1 MRRVVLFL
9 MLFLFCFNAVSL
21 EWIHPLTDYYISSPF
36 GFREIPLGGGELSVH
51 LGADMVPNIFK
62 RNPWAN
68 VPVLAAADGEVIIH
82 YPPPGT
88 KGRGSV
94 VFGGHPTYGALIVL
108 KHWDERSKIHVYS
121 IYGHMKQTWVYE
133 GQKIKRGESMGFVG
147 STGKSTGPHLH
158 FSIVY
163 DPLDL
168 LSQPEARSGWK
179 W

>member
-1 MRRVVLFL
+1 MRRFALFF
-9 MLFLFCFNAVSL
+9 MLFLACCSVWSL
-21 EWIHPLTDYYISSPF
+21 DWLHPLSDYFISSPF
-36 GFREIPLGGGELSVH
+36 GFREISLGGGELSVH
-51 LGADMVPNIFK
+51 LGVDMVPNVLR
-62 RNPWAN
+62 RNPRAN

-88 KGRGSV
+88 LGRNGI

-108 KHWDERSKIHVYS
+108 KHWDERANMFAYS
-121 IYGHMKQTWVYE
+121 IYGHMKQTWVFE

-168 LSQPEARSGWK
+168 LSKSKDGWQ